1 MKRDFSDSAYNEL
14 IRLIG
19 EVESE
24 KWCDFTDWIGDGWY
38 GFQEWIGVL
47 NIDHYINDVNSYHKK
62 VIDKNN
68 TSKETIDAIF
78 ADVKNIDKNY
88 MTRFAAY
95 KTRLEQ
101 FISLVDQFST
111 VVSPS
116 NGTFDPGNLPTFIS
130 QFEETDKYLKM
141 IGGDGLTEDDVNQ
154 MDSFTQAVIVSGI
167 SSTFIDLLPNVAI
180 GEEVEIPIGPEIT
193 IYYSVTGSTET
204 ESPIDLNYIA
214 EDQRLK
220 LKNISFS
227 ADTDGALSFGVEG
240 NTDGEVSVMV
250 EAKRDHFSINRNG
263 DMEGRKSIGTDTY
276 TIKFTASLEEVTF
289 EESVTTEVDKASV
302 TSAFGIKKSDKKGW
316 TPIPVP
322 VEVPV
327 PVPVELPKFEVP
339 DINWKHVAVGAG
351 IVVVVGAAV
360 FLAPYTGGGSLVLLG
375 V

>member
-141 IGGDGLTEDDVNQ
+141 IGGDGLTEGDVNQ